1 MWPWLERAVV
11 STDNIQ
17 IDWLAARKEG
27 LVGVALMNES
37 PAAIE
42 TEIKLGA
49 KVGANLTGYGTL
61 YRVDGA
67 QEKLYFENGKAKV
80 TIPGRTLVGIKIR
93 SEEHT
98 SELQSLMRI
107 SYAVFCLKKKKK
119 Q

>member
-1 MWPWLERAVV
+1 
-11 STDNIQ
+11 
-17 IDWLAARKEG
+17 
-27 LVGVALMNES
+27 MNES

-80 TIPGRTLVGIKIR
+80 TIPGRTLVGIKIASETVEAPGYAHREGTDRGGSR
-93 SEEHT
+93 SVARRVGKECVST
-98 SELQSLMRI
+98 CRSRWSP
-107 SYAVFCLKKKKK
+107 
-119 Q
+119 

>member
-49 KVGANLTGYGTL
+49 KVGAKLTGYGTL

-67 QEKLYFENGKAKV
+67 KEKLYFEKGKEKV
-80 TIPGRTLVGIKIR
+80 TIHGRTLVGIKIEKET
-93 SEEHT
+93 EET
-98 SELQSLMRI
+98 DG
-107 SYAVFCLKKKKK
+107 YA
-119 Q
+119 

>member
-1 MWPWLERAVV
+1 
-11 STDNIQ
+11 
-17 IDWLAARKEG
+17 
-27 LVGVALMNES
+27 MNES

-80 TIPGRTLVGIKIR
+80 TSPGRTLVGRKIA
-93 SEEHT
+93 SETVEAHGYAHREGKDRGGT
-98 SELQSLMRI
+98 IGLGNTVAEDGAGQGLVLHIAPSKDGKGTCRESE
-107 SYAVFCLKKKKK
+107 CEEG
-119 Q
+119 